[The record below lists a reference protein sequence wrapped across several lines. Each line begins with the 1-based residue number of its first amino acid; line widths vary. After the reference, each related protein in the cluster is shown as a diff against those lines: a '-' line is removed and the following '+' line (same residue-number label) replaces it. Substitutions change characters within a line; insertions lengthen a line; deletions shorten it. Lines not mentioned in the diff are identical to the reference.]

1 MAPERSGNVADY
13 VNYVSFLKNLK
24 AALTASGHD
33 YGLSITIPASYWYLQ
48 NFDIVNIEPIVD
60 WFNMMT
66 YDLHGVWDSTD
77 VWIGAI
83 VQAHTNLTEIDSA
96 MQLLW
101 RNGIN
106 PANVNM
112 GLGFYGRSFTLA
124 NPTCTAA
131 GCPFTSGGNPGPC
144 TQTAGVLSDSEIVDI
159 IATEGATV
167 VTDAV
172 AAVEIATWGG
182 NQWVSYD
189 SVGTFRQKIEW
200 ANSHC
205 LGGSVVC
212 KKFQMEGFH

>member
-1 MAPERSGNVADY
+1 VAPERSGNVADY
-13 VNYVSFLKNLK
+13 GNYVSFLKNLK

-124 NPTCTAA
+124 NP
-131 GCPFTSGGNPGPC
+131 GPC

-189 SVGTFRQKIEW
+189 SVATFRQKIEW

-205 LGGSVVC
+205 LGGSVVY